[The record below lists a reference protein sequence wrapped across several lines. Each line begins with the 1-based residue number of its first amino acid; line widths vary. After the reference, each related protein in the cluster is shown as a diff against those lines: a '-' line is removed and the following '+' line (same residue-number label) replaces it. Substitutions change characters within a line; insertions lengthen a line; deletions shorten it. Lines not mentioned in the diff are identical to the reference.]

1 MGRTVLP
8 PLNGLGTLVS
18 SRSTVRGGFPRSVPE
33 LLGLDHCCV
42 IVSLEVGKYESCH
55 VVQDCDDFLGS
66 LEIPSEF

>member
-1 MGRTVLP
+1 MGRIVLP

-18 SRSTVRGGFPRSVPE
+18 SRLTVCGGFPRSVPE
-33 LLGLDHCCV
+33 LLGLDHRCV

-55 VVQDCDDFLGS
+55 VVQGCVDSLGS